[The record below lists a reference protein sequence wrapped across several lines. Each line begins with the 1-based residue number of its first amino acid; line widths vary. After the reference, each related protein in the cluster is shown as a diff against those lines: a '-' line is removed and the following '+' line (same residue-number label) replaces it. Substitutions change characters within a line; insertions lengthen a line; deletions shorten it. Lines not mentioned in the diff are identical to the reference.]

1 MPTTRSR
8 GPSVRARTCGTGD
21 RAARSSLPSRGSAS
35 SRATGPGIPRSPA
48 GSSGPMRSRASPRWS
63 RRGSAAAPWCCSASS
78 RTTVGRAWP
87 RGRCSSTRWPAQRR
101 AEARR
106 GARRRRRYRVRVSAM
121 PAVAGR
127 DGTETRARIRNPRR
141 RGRGIALGL
150 APPPSR
156 RSPRV
161 LARRRAGLPYSP
173 LSPAAFSIPGSMSAT
188 SSHAN
193 VRAPVAA
200 LASFI
205 AVLHACAA
213 PAPTPEADLL
223 IVNARVYTLAWGEPT
238 VDGTPAEDAPYDPA
252 TGWRPDAEAV
262 AVRDGRILF
271 GGAREGAER
280 FRGERTQV
288 IDAAGGTLVPGL
300 IDAHVHLANLG
311 ESLAQVS
318 LVGVQSEAEAVERVA
333 ARAAEVPAGEWII
346 GYGWDE
352 AAWAGRYPDH

>member
-1 MPTTRSR
+1 CQRSR
-8 GPSVRARTCGTGD
+8 RCA
-21 RAARSSLPSRGSAS
+21 
-35 SRATGPGIPRSPA
+35 
-48 GSSGPMRSRASPRWS
+48 
-63 RRGSAAAPWCCSASS
+63 
-78 RTTVGRAWP
+78 VGRGGPRVRVSQA
-87 RGRCSSTRWPAQRR
+87 RGRGRGRV
-101 AEARR
+101 EAGR
-106 GARRRRRYRVRVSAM
+106 GARGRRRYRVRVGAM
-121 PAVAGR
+121 PGVAGR
-127 DGTETRARIRNPRR
+127 EGTETRARIRNPRR

-238 VDGTPAEDAPYDPA
+238 VDGTPAEDAPYD
-252 TGWRPDAEAV
+252 
-262 AVRDGRILF
+262 
-271 GGAREGAER
+271 
-280 FRGERTQV
+280 
-288 IDAAGGTLVPGL
+288 
-300 IDAHVHLANLG
+300 
-311 ESLAQVS
+311 
-318 LVGVQSEAEAVERVA
+318 
-333 ARAAEVPAGEWII
+333 
-346 GYGWDE
+346 
-352 AAWAGRYPDH
+352 